1 VNVIKD
7 ELETKS
13 NHRLLIVG
21 ESGTSKSTIL
31 MEIMCDYFDKGYE
44 VLYNFGETVIR
55 KGQQLIEF
63 VEGILDGGSKVLVA
77 VDDDLMNLIS
87 ITQKTVNQL

>member
-1 VNVIKD
+1 
-7 ELETKS
+7 
-13 NHRLLIVG
+13 
-21 ESGTSKSTIL
+21 
-31 MEIMCDYFDKGYE
+31 
-44 VLYNFGETVIR
+44 VIR

-87 ITQKTVNQL
+87 IGQNNMISMITCLNV